1 MRLNFYV
8 TAGLKI
14 DVCFSVSHTSLTV
27 TLNGD
32 EVKNGANAQ
41 NIHTHLEH
49 QTVVLLHVELQFVSL
64 FMSFN
69 KNVAP
74 VSFPPSEMKV
84 RTRTGRKKNNNHWT
98 STDDISNLSLAPVP
112 LQRFLFLLCYCL
124 LFRNLTIL

>member
-14 DVCFSVSHTSLTV
+14 DVCFSVSHTPLTV

-32 EVKNGANAQ
+32 EVKMELKVK
-41 NIHTHLEH
+41 ICTHLEH
-49 QTVVLLHVELQFVSL
+49 QMVVLLHVELQFVSL

-84 RTRTGRKKNNNHWT
+84 RTRTGRRKKNNHWT